1 MINALLFIFKFYVL
15 SIIFQMKIKIF
26 YLATL
31 LIFTFFIIRIFSYS
45 IAYNL
50 NVTSHKFS
58 FVKNLL
64 IPQGWGFFTRDIRED
79 YMLNLYDL
87 DDNKLLES
95 NSSIKNYFGFS
106 KKARKISME
115 VAIINARIPD
125 SLWSDINNFNS
136 DNQMFLV
143 SNKYLYYLKNGKY
156 KLTRHK
162 ITPYLWRNLPNKGKK
177 ELIYVETSDK

>member
-1 MINALLFIFKFYVL
+1 
-15 SIIFQMKIKIF
+15 MKIKIF

-31 LIFTFFIIRIFSYS
+31 LIFTFFLIRIFSYS

-50 NVTSHKFS
+50 NVTSQKFS
-58 FVKNLL
+58 FIKHLL

-79 YMLNLYDL
+79 YMLNLYDIN
-87 DDNKLLES
+87 DNKLLES

-106 KKARKISME
+106 KKGRKISME

-125 SLWSDINNFNS
+125 SLWLDINNFNS
-136 DNQMFLV
+136 DNHMFAV
-143 SNKYLYYLKNGKY
+143 SNEYLHYLKNGKY

-162 ITPYLWRNLPNKGKK
+162 ISPYLWRKLPNIEKK
-177 ELIYVETSDK
+177 EQIYVETTDK